1 MGKYLTILFLFL
13 CLTCMGQDMSKSKL
27 IQKNDTLFLE
37 SNGEKYV
44 VDKKHLVVKLKPS
57 IKELD
62 ADIKQ
67 IDITKSGYRLIEVP
81 NGIFVPMCPMA
92 DGQLW
97 GRWSADAP
105 AARL

>member
-13 CLTCMGQDMSKSKL
+13 CLTCMGQDMSKSKP

-81 NGIFVPMCPMA
+81 NGTQELREIMKTWAMELIVTQMSVIA
-92 DGQLW
+92 
-97 GRWSADAP
+97 
-105 AARL
+105 